1 QYLIWKGEI
10 QMTVLEIVLT
20 IIMLLIA
27 VGLVVVISMQE
38 SAQQGAGTLY
48 GGTSDLLGKNQSKS
62 KEQKLV
68 RYTKIL
74 GIALVVLSI
83 GMVLLQKLG

>member
-1 QYLIWKGEI
+1 
-10 QMTVLEIVLT
+10 MAVLEIALT
-20 IIMLLIA
+20 IIMLLISIA
-27 VGLVVVISMQE
+27 LVVVISMQE

-68 RYTKIL
+68 LYTKIL
-74 GIALVVLSI
+74 GIALVVLSV
-83 GMVLLQKLG
+83 GMMLLQKRG